1 VIGLRSSI
9 KKLTTAIGRTLSIC
23 RPKNF
28 PIAYKL
34 ALVFTVI
41 ISSGMVILGLV
52 IARDQTRMLEQQIIG
67 SSNTVVKQL
76 AQIAKEPLLA
86 NDKLSLDVIVNN
98 LIEKNGLLAAAIYSE
113 EANPIVQAGV
123 VPDNA
128 LVAANA
134 KKKNMLHYMSR
145 RDINDEP
152 KVLVALVSPMVID
165 GLTVGYALISVDHS
179 IMEIAKKQTIQT
191 VGQAT
196 LLLIVIGFMAS
207 IILGKR
213 LTRPIQQLMKAS
225 SEVSAGNYEFR
236 FTNSHND
243 ELGALMQA
251 MNEMTEGLLRKEQVE
266 KTFSRYV
273 APKVA
278 REVLKNITQTDLGGR
293 HVHASVLFADIVGYT
308 ELSERM
314 PPDKVSALLNEYFG
328 YIAQIVH
335 IYQGHIDKYIGDCVM
350 AVFGAPERDVLH
362 AQHAV
367 ECAVLIQR
375 LVGEL
380 NKRRK
385 AQGLAQLMF
394 HIGINSGAMLAGN
407 IGSADRMEY
416 TVMGKA
422 VIIAARLTS
431 NAGSGRILISKV
443 MYDAIRETGHILCEQ
458 HSTITLRGTMQ
469 PLSIYSVVDVVGER
483 RRYMK
488 LKLEQVLSYS
498 EEA

>member
-1 VIGLRSSI
+1 MGLRSAI
-9 KKLTTAIGRTLSIC
+9 KKISTVVDRSLSMC
-23 RPKNF
+23 QPKNF

-34 ALVFTVI
+34 ALVFTVL
-41 ISSGMVILGLV
+41 ISSGMVVLGLV
-52 IARDQTRMLEQQIIG
+52 IARDQTRMLEQQMMG
-67 SSNTVVKQL
+67 SNHTVVKQF

-98 LIEKNGLLAAAIYSE
+98 LIEKDGLLAAAIYSE
-113 EANPIVQAGV
+113 EVNPIVQAGV
-123 VPDNA
+123 VPDDV

-134 KKKNMLHYMSR
+134 KKKTMFHYMRR
-145 RDINDEP
+145 RDIHDEP
-152 KVLVALVSPMVID
+152 KVLVAMLSPMVVD
-165 GLTVGYALISVDHS
+165 GLTVGYALISVDRS
-179 IMEIAKKQTIQT
+179 IMEIAKKQTVQT
-191 VGQAT
+191 VSLAT
-196 LLLIVIGFMAS
+196 LLLIVIGFLAS

-236 FTNSHND
+236 FTNSRND

-251 MNEMTEGLLRKEQVE
+251 MNEMTEGLLRKEYVE

-293 HVHASVLFADIVGYT
+293 YVHASVLFADIVGFT
-308 ELSERM
+308 ELSESM
-314 PPDKVSALLNEYFG
+314 PPDKVNALLNEYFG

-350 AVFGAPERDVLH
+350 AVFGAPEHDALH

-367 ECAVLIQR
+367 ECAVLIQQ

-407 IGSADRMEY
+407 IGTVDRMEY

-431 NAGSGRILISKV
+431 NADAGRILIGKV
-443 MYDAIRETGHILCEQ
+443 MHDAIQEAGHILCEQ

-483 RRYMK
+483 RRYMESK
-488 LKLEQVLSYS
+488 LKQVLNYS
-498 EEA
+498 EAV